1 MQMDCHIYNMTYRAR
16 ASPKHKN
23 PRGGI
28 PPGLIGLRR
37 HGHPGRSVVVPV
49 KVVVPES
56 SVPFPDPRFPGRGF
70 KTGSEPEISNHIM
83 T

>member
-1 MQMDCHIYNMTYRAR
+1 MTYRAR

-49 KVVVPES
+49 KVVVP
-56 SVPFPDPRFPGRGF
+56 SVAAEFPVPVSGVVSVAV
-70 KTGSEPEISNHIM
+70 SEIIFRMLRCNHIM